1 MMMCNGKV
9 NKGVTGTVIAM
20 HEHRDR
26 RFRRGETRIIT
37 TTEQRSGSCC
47 AISSA
52 SPGQPPDKE
61 KKSNRCSWRF
71 DRSVVVV
78 DGCLW
83 IVSLSR
89 RQYTWYVSRIC
100 VPR

>member
-61 KKSNRCSWRF
+61 KKSNRCLWRF
-71 DRSVVVV
+71 DRSGGGGGWLPVDCVVE
-78 DGCLW
+78 L
-83 IVSLSR
+83 
-89 RQYTWYVSRIC
+89 
-100 VPR
+100 